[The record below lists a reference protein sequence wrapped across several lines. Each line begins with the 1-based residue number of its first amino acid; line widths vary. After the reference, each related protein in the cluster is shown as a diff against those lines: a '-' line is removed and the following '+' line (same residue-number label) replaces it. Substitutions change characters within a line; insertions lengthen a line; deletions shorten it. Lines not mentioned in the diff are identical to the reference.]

1 MERSPQEIRVLVVDD
16 SPISRKLLE
25 YALTKNSYKVL
36 FAKEGREAMQL
47 FTEHP
52 ADLVIT
58 DWEMA
63 DISGPELCR
72 KIRSEFPAAY
82 TYLLLLTS
90 NSDKKSLADGL
101 AAGAD
106 DYLTKP
112 FDQDELRARVGV
124 GRRVIEMHREIE
136 AKNMRLA
143 LDARTD
149 PLTGLPN
156 RRAVEEWAV
165 KQVAGAARHGYSIWV
180 VLADLDS
187 LKQVNDTFGHAA
199 GDKMLQAFAE
209 ILNENTRVSDLCGH
223 FGGEQFIMVLSH
235 VEKGNI
241 QFVID
246 RLRKKIAAR
255 PFTFK
260 GAATALTV
268 SFGVA
273 CSEDCKPL
281 ELRALLRQADDALLD
296 AKRTAQCLVGTGQSH
311 TSEMG
316 PDPNVQ

>member
-1 MERSPQEIRVLVVDD
+1 M
-16 SPISRKLLE
+16 KL
-25 YALTKNSYKVL
+25 T
-36 FAKEGREAMQL
+36 
-47 FTEHP
+47 
-52 ADLVIT
+52 
-58 DWEMA
+58 
-63 DISGPELCR
+63 
-72 KIRSEFPAAY
+72 
-82 TYLLLLTS
+82 
-90 NSDKKSLADGL
+90 
-101 AAGAD
+101 
-106 DYLTKP
+106 
-112 FDQDELRARVGV
+112 
-124 GRRVIEMHREIE
+124 
-136 AKNMRLA
+136 
-143 LDARTD
+143 LDARAD

-165 KQVAGAARHGYSIWV
+165 KQVAGAARHGYCVWV

-187 LKQVNDTFGHAA
+187 LKQVNDSFGHAA

-209 ILNENTRVSDLCGH
+209 VLNENTRVSDLCGH

-281 ELRALLRQADDALLD
+281 ELPALLRQADDALLD
-296 AKRTAQCLVGTGQSH
+296 AKRTAQCLVGEPEPH
-311 TSEMG
+311 
-316 PDPNVQ
+316 